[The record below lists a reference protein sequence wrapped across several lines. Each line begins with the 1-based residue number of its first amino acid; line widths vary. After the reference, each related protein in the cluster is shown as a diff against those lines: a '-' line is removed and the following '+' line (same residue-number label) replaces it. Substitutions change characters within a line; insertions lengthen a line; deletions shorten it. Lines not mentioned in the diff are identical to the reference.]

1 MALSNAAV
9 ALQDLTPLLP
19 LALLLCVLLCCSVCV
34 PLLCALLLCS
44 WLLFLENHRHAF
56 PGEREKTPGLD
67 RNASCPAPLVTLRFR
82 FEN

>member
-1 MALSNAAV
+1 VALSNAAV
-9 ALQDLTPLLP
+9 ALQDLTPLLA
-19 LALLLCVLLCCSVCV
+19 LAL
-34 PLLCALLLCS
+34 LLCALLLCS